1 MLAYNDSEV
10 LFCIATI
17 CAKLEISPDLE
28 CKQQRVVTHSAAS
41 APFLQ
46 VVCTLRASH
55 SVFSLQGAEV
65 TLDFINFSQ
74 VIILFR
80 QIQVN
85 MLHHK

>member
-1 MLAYNDSEV
+1 MLAYDDSEV
-10 LFCIATI
+10 LFCISTI
-17 CAKLEISPDLE
+17 CAKVEFSPGLE

-41 APFLQ
+41 APSLQ